1 MMSPLVVMVGKMI
14 SDTGLFLDL
23 DGPIEGFFAV
33 LAYSSFGH
41 STSIASFST
50 LPGSSTAM
58 ASSSS

>member
-41 STSIASFST
+41 STSIASSST
-50 LPGSSTAM
+50 LSAAM
-58 ASSSS
+58 ASSLS

>member
-23 DGPIEGFFAV
+23 DGPIEEFFVV

-41 STSIASFST
+41 STSIASS

-58 ASSSS
+58 ASSLS

>member
-1 MMSPLVVMVGKMI
+1 MSPLVVKVGKMI

-23 DGPIEGFFAV
+23 NGPIEGFFAV
-33 LAYSSFGH
+33 LAYSSFVH

-58 ASSSS
+58 VSSLS